1 MADVRPF
8 PGIRFSDRDL
18 ARALCPPYDVIGPE
32 QAKRLRAEPGN
43 AIHLELPAGYDEAA
57 ALWSE
62 WLRKGV
68 LRSDKK
74 PGVYVIEERFG
85 GKKRTGFLAALGVRD
100 SILPHERTLSKHK
113 EDRAKLL
120 EAVRVNLS
128 PIFGV
133 FHDAGGAARRLLRA
147 ASRGK
152 PDASGSLDGTAYK
165 LWVVND
171 EKAVSA
177 LAKAMAGRPV
187 LIADGHHRFEVCK
200 SFGAETIMSYFCPEE
215 DPGLVVLPT
224 HRVVAQA
231 ALPEAQPRK
240 PMRSLGSMLAKLKA
254 SRNPYAF
261 GLYEGGKLF
270 LCQPK
275 PMGCKS
281 GLCVEWLAKHLVA
294 GLDPHDIRYTPEA
307 KKAHAMA
314 VEAGG
319 CAVFVKPFAVAQIR
333 KAVSKVGLLP
343 QKSTYFFPKVATG
356 LVFKAL

>member
-8 PGIRFSDRDL
+8 PGIRFADPNL
-18 ARALCPPYDVIGPE
+18 TRALCPPYDVIGPE
-32 QAKRLRAEPGN
+32 QAARLRAEPGN
-43 AIHLELPAGYDEAA
+43 AIHLELPSGYDAAA

-62 WLRKGV
+62 WLRRGV
-68 LRSDKK
+68 LRSDKT

-85 GKKRTGFLAALGVRD
+85 KKKRTGFLAALGVRD
-100 SILPHERTLSKHK
+100 AILPHERTLSKHK

-133 FHDAGGAARRLLRA
+133 FHDAGAKARRVLSAQIKR
-147 ASRGK
+147 K
-152 PDASGSLDGTAYK
+152 PDASGTLEGTAYK
-165 LWVVND
+165 LWRVTE
-171 EKAVSA
+171 EKSVSA
-177 LAKAMAGRPV
+177 LCKAMAKRPV

-200 SFGAETIMSYFCPEE
+200 AFGAETIMSYFCAEE

-224 HRVVAQA
+224 HRVVAQPT
-231 ALPEAQPRK
+231 LPAAQPRK
-240 PMRSLGSMLAKLKA
+240 PVRTLGVLLSKLKA

-270 LCQPK
+270 LCEPK
-275 PMGCKS
+275 PQGCRS
-281 GLCVEWLAKHLVA
+281 GLCVEWLAKRLVA
-294 GLDPHDIRYTPEA
+294 ELDPHDIRYTPEA
-307 KKAHAMA
+307 AKAHSMA
-314 VEAGG
+314 KEAGG

-333 KAVSKVGLLP
+333 KAVAKVGLLP

>member
-18 ARALCPPYDVIGPE
+18 TRVLCPPYDVIGPE

-85 GKKRTGFLAALGVRD
+85 GKKRIGFLAALGVRD

-120 EAVRVNLS
+120 EATRVNLS

-133 FHDAGGAARRLLRA
+133 FHDAGGAARRVLRA
-147 ASRGK
+147 QSRRR
-152 PDASGSLDGTAYK
+152 PDASGRLEGTAYK
-165 LWVVND
+165 LWVVSD

-177 LAKAMAGRPV
+177 LAKAMAPRPI

-200 SFGAETIMSYFCPEE
+200 AFGAETILSYFCPEE

-224 HRVVAQA
+224 HRVVARA
-231 ALPEAQPRK
+231 ALPAAAPRK
-240 PMRSLGSMLAKLKA
+240 PLKGLGPMLSKLKS
-254 SRNPYAF
+254 SRDPYAF
-261 GLYEGGKLF
+261 GLCEGGKFF
-270 LCQPK
+270 LCEPK

-281 GLCVEWLAKHLVA
+281 GLCVEWLARHLVA
-294 GLDPHDIRYTPEA
+294 DIDPHDIRYTPDA
-307 KKAHAMA
+307 VKALEMA
-314 VEAGG
+314 REAGG

-333 KAVSKVGLLP
+333 KAVAKVGLLP